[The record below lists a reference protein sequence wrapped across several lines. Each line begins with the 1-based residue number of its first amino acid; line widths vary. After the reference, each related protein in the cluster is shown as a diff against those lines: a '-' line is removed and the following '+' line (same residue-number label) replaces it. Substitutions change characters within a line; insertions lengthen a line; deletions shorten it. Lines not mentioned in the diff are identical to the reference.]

1 MSNSPCSPGQQP
13 PQSEPQC
20 ITYDDK
26 QFCFGGDGKVTFK
39 TNTTIIDPTTVGVC
53 NEYTCEPITQLSHYS
68 TQMNMQIFNKYI
80 HDNVCPV
87 PGIDV
92 FIQERLKGIN
102 NNPPPTSWDEA
113 SKVWGG
119 VFEYRLLNTIKDRCN
134 DWNIKYN

>member
-53 NEYTCEPITQLSHYS
+53 NEYTCKPITALSAYS
-68 TQMNMQIFNKYI
+68 NQMNMQIFNKYV
-80 HDNVCPV
+80 HDNICPL
-87 PGIDV
+87 PGVDV
-92 FIQERLKGIN
+92 FIQSQLKNIN
-102 NNPPPTSWDEA
+102 NKPLPTSWDQVSNLWHEG
-113 SKVWGG
+113 SK
-119 VFEYRLLNTIKDRCN
+119 YQLLNTIKQQCN
-134 DWNIKYN
+134 KYNQ